1 MEALKLEFDNV
12 PVRALATRK
21 IPRIET
27 AGMVI
32 EETQAGREVMTPL
45 WVAWELV
52 EAGLARIV
60 DEGITNEEWT
70 QIHFRE
76 RLSPAGPLS
85 QLPNRFYSRAY
96 MSLKQESKRAGGDP
110 VRQAYLSRVRGW
122 FRDVLESRISRV
134 VRLASAEASAPTRA
148 LQPEESLLYEE
159 LRSKVSS
166 WRREMRG
173 LGEN

>member
-1 MEALKLEFDNV
+1 
-12 PVRALATRK
+12 
-21 IPRIET
+21 
-27 AGMVI
+27 
-32 EETQAGREVMTPL
+32 
-45 WVAWELV
+45 
-52 EAGLARIV
+52 
-60 DEGITNEEWT
+60 
-70 QIHFRE
+70 
-76 RLSPAGPLS
+76 
-85 QLPNRFYSRAY
+85 

-134 VRLASAEASAPTRA
+134 VRLASADASAPTRA

-159 LRSKVSS
+159 LKSKISS